1 MPVTEFPAVPPTQP
15 LGSCHRHWLRGL
27 GPGTHWCSGL
37 CGGGPVPPSTC
48 QGLGSG
54 SVGPSELPGCLPQR
68 PSLSTPGA
76 RAGAC
81 RVCAPRLRP
90 CRRLPFTPFDS
101 RILVGEAALSP
112 LESER
117 SLGGGSWGGPELA
130 AGAVHLARGVGV
142 PWAQP
147 SDSATCP
154 ASTPAWI
161 SAPGRS
167 PGPLLQAPPDGAQHP
182 QLSALLA
189 PPLSGVFSIPTALR
203 VTRYHH
209 SCFRDG
215 EIEAR

>member
-15 LGSCHRHWLRGL
+15 LGSCHRHWLRGP

-76 RAGAC
+76 RPGAC

-117 SLGGGSWGGPELA
+117 SRE
-130 AGAVHLARGVGV
+130 VARGVAPSWQLGRCILLEE
-142 PWAQP
+142 WA
-147 SDSATCP
+147 
-154 ASTPAWI
+154 
-161 SAPGRS
+161 S
-167 PGPLLQAPPDGAQHP
+167 PGLSRQTQRRAPR
-182 QLSALLA
+182 
-189 PPLSGVFSIPTALR
+189 PPLPGSVLRAGPQGPSSRPPRMGPSIPNCLH
-203 VTRYHH
+203 VSLLH
-209 SCFRDG
+209 
-215 EIEAR
+215 